1 MKTNKLKKLIGIY
14 RDVILDNLKPTWAD
28 SSLPKKKYKRI
39 ATEEAFATA
48 ALIDESIRLIESGKA
63 EPAFAMMGKFV
74 FGNGLGAKIIDA
86 KLLDLG
92 ENRIKRMDAD
102 GIDFAI
108 LSMTSP
114 GVQVFEADKAIGI
127 STEANDILAEAVR
140 KYPHRFGGLAAI
152 APQAPNEAAK
162 EIARAKKL
170 GLKGI
175 IINSHTQGE
184 YLDLPKFVPILEAAQ
199 DLNMPIYLHPR
210 EPASQWVAPYVDYG
224 LYFASWGFA
233 AEAALHAMRL
243 IMSGTLDR
251 FPKLRIVLGHM
262 GEGIPFW
269 LGRIDNRYKGQ
280 VVVGA
285 SSVLEQLPS
294 EYFLRNFVITTSG
307 MTDNASL
314 RLAIDV
320 LGVERI
326 QFAADYPYEN
336 ARNGVRALESANI
349 TEEERKLIFET
360 NAIKYW
366 GLNLDTV
373 SGVKDL

>member
-1 MKTNKLKKLIGIY
+1 MKINRLKNLFKIY
-14 RDVILDNLKPTWAD
+14 TEVILDKTKPAWAE
-28 SSLPKKKYKRI
+28 SPIPKSGYRRI
-39 ATEEAFATA
+39 ATEEAFATP
-48 ALIDESIRLIESGKA
+48 ALIAESKRLIESGNA
-63 EPAFAMMGKFV
+63 EPGFARMGGFV
-74 FGNGLGAKIIDA
+74 FGKGLPAKVLDS
-86 KLLDLG
+86 KLLNLG
-92 ENRIKRMDAD
+92 ENRIKQMDAD
-102 GIDFAI
+102 GIDFSL
-108 LSMTSP
+108 LSLTSP
-114 GVQVFEADKAIGI
+114 GVQIFEASKAIGI
-127 STEANDILAEAVR
+127 AIEANDMLMEAVL

-162 EIARAKKL
+162 EIARTKKM

-184 YLDLPKFVPILEAAQ
+184 YLDLPKFTPILEAAQ

-210 EPASQWVAPYVDYG
+210 EPAPSWVAPYLDYG
-224 LYFASWGFA
+224 LYFATWGFA

-243 IMSGTLDR
+243 IMSGTFDR

-285 SSVLEQLPS
+285 SSVLELLPS
-294 EYFLRNFVITTSG
+294 EYFRRNFVITTSG
-307 MTDNASL
+307 VMDYAPL

-320 LGVERI
+320 LGLERI

-336 ARNGVRALESANI
+336 AGDGVRSLENTNLSDA
-349 TEEERKLIFET
+349 ERMSIFET
-360 NAIKYW
+360 NASKYW
-366 GLNLDTV
+366 GISLDSV
-373 SGVKDL
+373 SVR